1 MKLDD
6 AIRTISKA
14 KSKDN
19 DFGSEI
25 GDTFDLIELWYSALL
40 YGEIESIEL
49 LDRVLENAVKVN
61 KLS

>member
-14 KSKDN
+14 KSKDS

-25 GDTFDLIELWYSALL
+25 GDTFDLIELCYSALL